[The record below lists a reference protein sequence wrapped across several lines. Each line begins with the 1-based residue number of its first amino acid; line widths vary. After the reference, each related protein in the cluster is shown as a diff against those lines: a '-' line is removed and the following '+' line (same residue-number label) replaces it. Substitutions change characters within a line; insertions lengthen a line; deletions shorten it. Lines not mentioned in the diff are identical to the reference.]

1 MKFKKIFL
9 TATLAAVA
17 LGMSAQ
23 ETVMVE
29 ESETVFRP
37 NWYVQGQFGFQETL
51 GETSFGKL
59 MAPNAQ
65 IGVGYN
71 FNPVVGLRLSVNSW
85 RSKASMTLDERYCWK
100 WNYLAPMLDVTF
112 DITNLIGGFNPDRLV
127 SFGVFA
133 GVGANIAWDNGEAV
147 KINDML
153 KPSMGGEN
161 ALRNI
166 WCGTKTRM
174 AGRMGINLDFNVAK
188 NVQFGFEANANF
200 LNDDYNSKLAHNADW
215 YFNFLAGV
223 KYTFGG
229 NSKKVA
235 KMVAAPVAVPC
246 EPQIVEKIVEKVVEV
261 PVAAPAQTQEQA
273 KAQPLRRDVLFA
285 INRTTI
291 ANDQEYKVKE
301 VVEYL
306 KANPNAKVVVTG
318 YADKGTGTKAI
329 NLRLADQRSKVVAKA
344 IIAGGIA
351 ADRVITKS
359 MGDDMYQPYIDPIQN
374 RVAICVAE

>member
-9 TATLAAVA
+9 TATLAAA
-17 LGMSAQ
+17 AMGLSAQ
-23 ETVMVE
+23 EVVMVE
-29 ESETVFRP
+29 ESETVYRP

-51 GETSFGKL
+51 GETTFGKL

-65 IGVGYN
+65 IAVGRN
-71 FNPVVGLRLSVNSW
+71 FNSVVGLRLAVNSW
-85 RSKASMTLDERYCWK
+85 RSKAAITVDERYCWK
-100 WNYLAPMLDVTF
+100 WNYIAPMLDVTF
-112 DITNLIGGFNPDRLV
+112 DITNLIGGFDPNRLC

-147 KINDML
+147 HVNEML
-153 KPSMGGEN
+153 KPSMGGAN

-166 WCGTKTRM
+166 WDGTKVRM
-174 AGRMGINLDFNVAK
+174 AGRMGVNLDFNVAK
-188 NVQFGFEANANF
+188 NVQIGFEAQANF

-235 KMVAAPVAVPC
+235 KMVAAPVVPC

-261 PVAAPAQTQEQA
+261 PVAVPAQEQV
-273 KAQPLRRDVLFA
+273 KAEALRRDVLFS
-285 INRTTI
+285 ISKTNI
-291 ANDQEYKVKE
+291 ADNQLYKVKE
-301 VVEYL
+301 VIEYL
-306 KANPNAKVVVTG
+306 KANPSATVTVTG
-318 YADKGTGTKAI
+318 YADKGTGSKAL
-329 NLRLADQRSKVVAKA
+329 NLRLAEQRSKVVAKA
-344 IIAGGIA
+344 ICDGGISA
-351 ADRVITKS
+351 NRVITKS

>member
-17 LGMSAQ
+17 MGLSAQ

-29 ESETVFRP
+29 EQETVFRP

-65 IGVGYN
+65 IAVGRN
-71 FNPVVGLRLSVNSW
+71 FNPVLGLRLAANSW
-85 RSKASMTLDERYCWK
+85 RSKAAMTLDQRYCWK
-100 WNYLAPMLDVTF
+100 WNYIAPMLDVTF

-133 GVGANIAWDNGEAV
+133 GVGVNVAWDNGEAV
-147 KINDML
+147 KINNAL
-153 KPSMGGEN
+153 KPTIGGED

-166 WCGTKTRM
+166 WDGTKVRM
-174 AGRMGINLDFNVAK
+174 AGRMGANVDFNVAR
-188 NVQFGFEANANF
+188 NVQIGFEAQANF

-229 NSKKVA
+229 NSKKVK
-235 KMVAAPVAVPC
+235 KMVAAPVVPC
-246 EPQIVEKIVEKVVEV
+246 EPQIVEKIVEKIVEV
-261 PVAAPAQTQEQA
+261 PVAAPAGQTNAQA
-273 KAQPLRRDVLFA
+273 KVEPLRRDVLFA
-285 INRTTI
+285 INRSII

-301 VVEYL
+301 VIEYL
-306 KANPNAKVVVTG
+306 KANPSAKVVVTG

-329 NLRLADQRSKVVAKA
+329 NLRLAEQRSKVVAKA
-344 IIAGGIA
+344 IIDGGIA
-351 ADRVITKS
+351 ADRVVTKS

>member
-17 LGMSAQ
+17 MGMSAQ

-29 ESETVFRP
+29 ESETVYRP

-65 IGVGYN
+65 IAVGYN
-71 FNPVVGLRLSVNSW
+71 FNQVVGLRLAANSW
-85 RSKASMTLDERYCWK
+85 RSKAALSLDEHYYWK
-100 WNYLAPMLDVTF
+100 WNYIAPMLDVTF

-153 KPSMGGEN
+153 KPTIGGEN
-161 ALRNI
+161 VLRNI
-166 WCGTKTRM
+166 WDGTKVRM

-188 NVQFGFEANANF
+188 NVQFGFEAQANF

-229 NSKKVA
+229 NSKKST
-235 KMVAAPVAVPC
+235 KMVAAPVVPC
-246 EPQIVEKIVEKVVEV
+246 EPQIIEKIVEKVVEV
-261 PVAAPAQTQEQA
+261 PVAAPAQEQA
-273 KAQPLRRDVLFA
+273 KAEPLRRDVLFA
-285 INRTTI
+285 INRSTI
-291 ANDQEYKVKE
+291 ANDQQYKVKE
-301 VVEYL
+301 VIEYL
-306 KANPNAKVVVTG
+306 KANPAAKVVVTG
-318 YADKGTGTKAI
+318 YADKGTGSRAI

-351 ADRVITKS
+351 ADRVVTMS